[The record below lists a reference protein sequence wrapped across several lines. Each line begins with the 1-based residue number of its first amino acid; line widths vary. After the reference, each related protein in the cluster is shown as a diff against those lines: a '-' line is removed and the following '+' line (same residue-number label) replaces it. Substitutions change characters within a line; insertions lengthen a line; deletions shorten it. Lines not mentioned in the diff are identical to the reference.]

1 MIIRWDAPPCA
12 PITDDMRG
20 TGANCLSPL
29 FCPIIC
35 GIIGLVAVMGIKT
48 IGIINYPQ
56 KITSARNRG
65 NKKAVS
71 PEKSMDFQHNDP

>member
-1 MIIRWDAPPCA
+1 MSQWSLQIFLERL
-12 PITDDMRG
+12 RG
-20 TGANCLSPL
+20 TAHRANCLSLL

-35 GIIGLVAVMGIKT
+35 GIIGLVVVIGIKN

-71 PEKSMDFQHNDP
+71 PEKSMNFQNNDL